1 MRRLL
6 IVMAAIAALAI
17 VLDAASSQ
25 ARAEID
31 YPYCLVHGG
40 GVEGRCDYTTLEQ
53 CKASAAGG
61 YCIENFRY
69 AAHPTAGPSGARKR
83 RG

>member
-1 MRRLL
+1 MRRPVFL
-6 IVMAAIAALAI
+6 MAAIAALAI

-31 YPYCLVHGG
+31 YPYCLVNGG
-40 GVEGRCDYTTLEQ
+40 GVEGRCDYTTIEQ

-61 YCIENFRY
+61 YCISNFRY
-69 AAHPTAGPSGARKR
+69 AGNLAAMASSARKR
-83 RG
+83 HH

>member
-6 IVMAAIAALAI
+6 IVMTAIPALVI
-17 VLDAASSQ
+17 VLELASSQ

-53 CKASAAGG
+53 CKAAAAGG

-69 AAHPTAGPSGARKR
+69 QARPTPGPSGARKR

>member
-6 IVMAAIAALAI
+6 IAMAAIAALAI
-17 VLDAASSQ
+17 ALDAASSQ

-31 YPYCLVHGG
+31 YPYCLAYGG
-40 GVEGRCDYTTLEQ
+40 GVEGRCDHTTREQ
-53 CKASAAGG
+53 CQASAAGG

-69 AAHPTAGPSGARKR
+69 HTHPTPGPNGARKR

>member
-6 IVMAAIAALAI
+6 TVMAAIAAFAI
-17 VLDAASSQ
+17 VLGAASSQ

-31 YPYCLVHGG
+31 YPYCLTNSG

-53 CKASAAGG
+53 CKAAAAGG
-61 YCIENFRY
+61 YCITNFRY
-69 AAHPTAGPSGARKR
+69 HASPTPEAGGARKR
-83 RG
+83 RR

>member
-6 IVMAAIAALAI
+6 IVMAAIAALAV
-17 VLDAASSQ
+17 VLDGASSQ

-31 YPYCLVHGG
+31 YPYCLTNSGI
-40 GVEGRCDYTTLEQ
+40 EGRCDYTTLEQ

-61 YCIENFRY
+61 YCVENFRY
-69 AAHPTAGPSGARKR
+69 HASPTARSSSAQKR
-83 RG
+83 RR